1 MFVRM
6 GIVAVVVVASALAFS
21 SGALAG
27 ADDALGPLELAR
39 LGRGELVQ
47 RTATEQRGAL
57 RLMGGSSWQ
66 VIDAAPD
73 VVWTALLDTAHY
85 PRFLPQL
92 ADARVVH
99 DGGHTRTVFMQHA
112 GVLGP
117 SYYLALKVDEAQR
130 NISFRLDDRR
140 PHDIRAAWGFYA
152 VRPYAGDRTLLAY
165 GVKADIGDGVVSAV
179 LRSST
184 HEWMMKVPWMVKRFI
199 EGSGRYLY
207 AKQARAA
214 KERALAAAAR

>member
-85 PRFLPQL
+85 HRFLPQL
-92 ADARVVH
+92 ADARIVQ

-117 SYYLALKVDEAQR
+117 SYYLELNVDAAR
-130 NISFRLDDRR
+130 RKISFRLDDRR

-179 LRSST
+179 LRSSA
-184 HEWMMKVPWMVKRFI
+184 HEWMMKVPWMVKRFV

-214 KERALAAAAR
+214 RERALAAAGR

>member
-1 MFVRM
+1 M
-6 GIVAVVVVASALAFS
+6 VAVWVVASALAFS

-73 VVWTALLDTAHY
+73 VVWAALLDTPHY

-92 ADARVVH
+92 ADARVVE
-99 DGGHTRTVFMQHA
+99 GGGDTRTVFMQHA
-112 GVLGP
+112 GVIGP
-117 SYYLALKVDEAQR
+117 SYYLSLKVDAARR

-165 GVKADIGDGVVSAV
+165 GVKADIGDGVLSAV
-179 LRSST
+179 LRSTT
-184 HEWMMKVPWMVKRFI
+184 HEWMMKVPWMVKRFV

-207 AKQARAA
+207 RKQAAQQSTLVNITR
-214 KERALAAAAR
+214 

>member
-1 MFVRM
+1 MFVRT
-6 GIVAVVVVASALAFS
+6 GIVAFVVVAGALAFS

-39 LGRGELVQ
+39 LERGELVQ
-47 RTATEQRGAL
+47 RAATEQRGGL

-73 VVWTALLDTAHY
+73 VVWTALLDTPHY

-92 ADARVVH
+92 ADARIVQ
-99 DGGHTRTVFMQHA
+99 DGGQTRTVFMQHA

-117 SYYLALKVDEAQR
+117 SYYLALRIDAAR
-130 NISFRLDDRR
+130 RYISFRLDDRR
-140 PHDIRAAWGFYA
+140 PNEIRAAWGFYA
-152 VRPYAGDRTLLAY
+152 VRPYSADRSLLAY

-184 HEWMMKVPWMVKRFI
+184 HEWMMKVPWMVKRFV
-199 EGSGRYLY
+199 EGSGRYIY

-214 KERALAAAAR
+214 RDRALAAARR